1 VRVSLSR
8 RQFFRRLVKPGEKTR
23 DERSARYEAMAAYVR
38 TNLLPYDFG
47 LTEAQ
52 EAELFAA
59 VRSALEETGDEELF
73 SAIIRFKVDEVVDS
87 KIRPWREA
95 SYLDEEG
102 GKLRELR
109 RIAVDYVNL
118 FLNGQGSPT
127 TIEQLQQKLAIS
139 DIQALEFELRNRIQ
153 EWVHTVDDS
162 ELLKYDVVTVKDLVF
177 DQLRSWC

>member
-1 VRVSLSR
+1 
-8 RQFFRRLVKPGEKTR
+8 
-23 DERSARYEAMAAYVR
+23 M
-38 TNLLPYDFG
+38 PYDFG

-59 VRSALEETGDEELF
+59 VRTALEETADEELF

-95 SYLDEEG
+95 SYMDEEG

-127 TIEQLQQKLAIS
+127 TIEQLQQKLAI
-139 DIQALEFELRNRIQ
+139 DNIPDLEFELRNRIQ
-153 EWVHTVDDS
+153 EWIQTVEDS

>member
-1 VRVSLSR
+1 M
-8 RQFFRRLVKPGEKTR
+8 
-23 DERSARYEAMAAYVR
+23 DAYVR
-38 TNLLPYDFG
+38 TSLLPYDFG
-47 LTEAQ
+47 ITEAQ

-73 SAIIRFKVDEVVDS
+73 SAIIRFKVEEVVDS

-95 SYLDEEG
+95 SYLDEQG
-102 GKLRELR
+102 SKLRELR

-118 FLNGQGSPT
+118 FLNGQGSPAV
-127 TIEQLQQKLAIS
+127 IEQLQQKLAMH
-139 DIQALEFELRNRIQ
+139 DIPALEVELRKRIQ
-153 EWVHTVDDS
+153 EWILTVDDN

>member
-1 VRVSLSR
+1 
-8 RQFFRRLVKPGEKTR
+8 
-23 DERSARYEAMAAYVR
+23 
-38 TNLLPYDFG
+38 LPYDFG

-59 VRSALEETGDEELF
+59 VRAALEETGDEELF

-127 TIEQLQQKLAIS
+127 TIEQLQQELSI
-139 DIQALEFELRNRIQ
+139 DNIPDLEAELRKRIQ
-153 EWVHTVDDS
+153 EWIQTVEDS
-162 ELLKYDVVTVKDLVF
+162 ELLKFDVVTVKDLVF